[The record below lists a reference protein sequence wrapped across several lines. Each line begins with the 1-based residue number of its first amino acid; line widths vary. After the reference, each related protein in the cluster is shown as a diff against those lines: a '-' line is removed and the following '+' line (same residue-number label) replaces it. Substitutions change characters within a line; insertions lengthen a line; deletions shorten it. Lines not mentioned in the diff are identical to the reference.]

1 MDWIT
6 RLLIGTLV
14 AAGIFVAVVSGCQS
28 GLIVANDGGSC
39 AEAHI
44 APFIPTHADLVDIPL
59 LSRVLLFLVAI
70 ALVITATP
78 KTNYAAD
85 PNKRRRSRAG
95 PRQSMPFYRRLF
107 LPYLC
112 ATRDP

>member
-14 AAGIFVAVVSGCQS
+14 AAGIFVAMVSGCQS
-28 GLIVANDGGSC
+28 GLIAPTDGGSC
-39 AEAHI
+39 TEARFE
-44 APFIPTHADLVDIPL
+44 PFVPIPSTLVDIPTL
-59 LSRVLLFLVAI
+59 ARILLFLVAI
-70 ALVITATP
+70 TLVLTGIP
-78 KTNYAAD
+78 KTNYDAD
-85 PNKRRRSRAG
+85 PNKRHRSRAG
-95 PRQSMPFYRRLF
+95 PRQTLPFYKRLF

>member
-28 GLIVANDGGSC
+28 GLIVPQDGGSC
-39 AEAHI
+39 TEARFE
-44 APFIPTHADLVDIPL
+44 PFVPTPSTLVDIPTL
-59 LSRVLLFLVAI
+59 ARILLFLVAI
-70 ALVITATP
+70 VLFLSGIP
-78 KTNYAAD
+78 RTNCKAD
-85 PNKRRRSRAG
+85 PNKRRLSRAG
-95 PRQSMPFYRRLF
+95 PRQSMPFFRRLF